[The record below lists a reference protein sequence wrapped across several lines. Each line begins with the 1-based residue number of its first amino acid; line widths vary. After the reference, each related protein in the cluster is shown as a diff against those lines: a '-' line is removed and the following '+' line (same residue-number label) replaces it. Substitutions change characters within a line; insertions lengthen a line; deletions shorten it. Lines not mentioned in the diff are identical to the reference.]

1 MSGQLYVIT
10 GPSGVGK
17 STIIKRLR
25 KKLPGIGY
33 SVSHTTRKPRKNEA
47 DGVNYHFADRETF
60 EGMIKEK
67 AFVEWAEVYHD
78 LYGTSFAS
86 LRSQTDQ
93 GLDVVMDL
101 DSQGAKNIKGSFE
114 DSVLTDQGL
123 DVVMDL
129 DSQGAKN
136 IKGSFEDSVLIY
148 ILPPSLQVLEE
159 RLRGRASDDEAEI
172 KARLDKAR
180 KEIEACGDYDYII
193 FNEDL
198 NRTID
203 EVTAIIVSS
212 RCHKSKRLARVEKTF
227 GISTS

>member
-17 STIIKRLR
+17 STIIRRLR

-114 DSVLTDQGL
+114 DSVL
-123 DVVMDL
+123 
-129 DSQGAKN
+129 
-136 IKGSFEDSVLIY
+136 IY

-159 RLRGRASDDEAEI
+159 RLRGRASDDEVEI

-180 KEIEACGDYDYII
+180 KEIESCGDYDYII

-212 RCHKSKRLARVEKTF
+212 RCHKSKCLARVEKTF

>member
-114 DSVLTDQGL
+114 DSVL
-123 DVVMDL
+123 
-129 DSQGAKN
+129 
-136 IKGSFEDSVLIY
+136 IY

-180 KEIEACGDYDYII
+180 KEIESCGDYDYII

>member
-114 DSVLTDQGL
+114 DSVL
-123 DVVMDL
+123 
-129 DSQGAKN
+129 
-136 IKGSFEDSVLIY
+136 IY

>member
-47 DGVNYHFADRETF
+47 DGINYHFADRETF

-114 DSVLTDQGL
+114 DSVL
-123 DVVMDL
+123 
-129 DSQGAKN
+129 
-136 IKGSFEDSVLIY
+136 IY

-172 KARLDKAR
+172 KARLDKAH

>member
-1 MSGQLYVIT
+1 M
-10 GPSGVGK
+10 
-17 STIIKRLR
+17 
-25 KKLPGIGY
+25 
-33 SVSHTTRKPRKNEA
+33 
-47 DGVNYHFADRETF
+47 
-60 EGMIKEK
+60 
-67 AFVEWAEVYHD
+67 EWAEVYHD
-78 LYGTSFAS
+78 LYGTSLSS
-86 LRSQTDQ
+86 LRSQ
-93 GLDVVMDL
+93 
-101 DSQGAKNIKGSFE
+101 
-114 DSVLTDQGL
+114 TDQGL

-180 KEIEACGDYDYII
+180 KEIESCGDYDYII

-198 NRTID
+198 KRTVD

-212 RCHKSKRLARVEKTF
+212 RCHKSGGSGANHKHPLCGLFPKMMILE
-227 GISTS
+227 